1 MNKGSML
8 MGALAIPVIATG
20 AMATYTTTLTGA
32 AAPTYATT
40 LTFDEVGGPVG
51 SVPADSW
58 AGIGLASII
67 SGVGDSPVGDNDTPN
82 GGWGL
87 GTGNSFYGPFGVFMN
102 FSTDLDAMSFQVWD
116 PSGAPSPFGGGAVV
130 ALFNDGNDLNEYYS
144 FEPAWG
150 GIGDTWINIEATG
163 GMVFDEVR
171 VLGFGFF
178 PTTVV
183 DNLSWNAVP
192 APSACGVLAIG
203 AMAAL
208 RRRR

>member
-20 AMATYTTTLTGA
+20 AMATYSVTQSGA

-40 LTFDEVGGPVG
+40 LTFDEVGGPTG
-51 SVPADSW
+51 SVPTTSW
-58 AGIGLASII
+58 AGIGLANI
-67 SGVGDSPVGDNDTPN
+67 VAGDGGSFVGDNDTPN

-87 GTGNSFYGPFGVFMN
+87 GSGNSFWGPFGVFMN
-102 FSTDLDAMSFQVWD
+102 FGTDLDAMSFQVWD
-116 PSGAPSPFGGGAVV
+116 PSGAPGPFGGGAAV
-130 ALFNDGNDLNEYYS
+130 ALVDDGVEVGSLF

>member
-8 MGALAIPVIATG
+8 MGALAVSTITTG
-20 AMATYTTTLTGA
+20 AMATYTTTQSGA

-51 SVPADSW
+51 TVPTDSW

-67 SGVGDSPVGDNDTPN
+67 SGAGDTSVGDNDTPN

-87 GTGNSFYGPFGVFMN
+87 GTGNSFYGPFGVFMT
-102 FSTDLDAMSFQVWD
+102 FGTDLDAMSFQAWD
-116 PSGAPSPFGGGAVV
+116 PSGAPGPFGGGAAVV
-130 ALFNDGNDLNEYYS
+130 ILDDGVEVGSLF